1 MKNINKKLWVIAL
14 PLLLNMLV
22 SQIQIIID
30 RAFLGQIHVEYMSAI
45 GNVSAPLWTSISVL
59 WALTSGATI
68 LMSQAIGAKKIDIAK
83 QYAHNIIKY
92 SSLASGIIF
101 LLWLIFGK
109 QVFTLLGVKG
119 DVLEFCLDYITFLM
133 PMILLVGLNASSGAI
148 LQSNGTTKPI
158 LISGIVR
165 SSLNVFLDW
174 VLIFGQFGLPAMGIK
189 GAALATSIAEII
201 GTSLLV
207 LLVITNR
214 DLPFK
219 LTLKGVFKSKLT
231 LFKKVADK
239 GLPSAGEE
247 FLWHLGN
254 LGIIRILNIIS
265 ITATGV
271 YTIIFS
277 IDIFPALIFVAI
289 GQGVLTLT
297 GQSTGADDIDG
308 AKKIGLVGLIN
319 SWLISVGFM
328 LMFVLFP
335 RFILG
340 VFTSDVNII
349 DQAVLYLIIAS
360 INFFPRSANILL
372 GSGIRGYGDTKWMM
386 KTQIMGTIQ
395 IIIYALLFVIVLD
408 LGITGVFMATL
419 LDETVRAV
427 INYTRYRKGPLK
439 GVTAKNLEENIRA

>member
-22 SQIQIIID
+22 SQIQLIID

-68 LMSQAIGAKKIDIAK
+68 LMSQAIGAKKIDVAE
-83 QYAHNIIKY
+83 QYAHSIIKY

-101 LLWLIFGK
+101 LLWFIFGK

-158 LISGIVR
+158 LISGIIR
-165 SSLNVFLDW
+165 SSLNIILDYI
-174 VLIFGQFGLPAMGIK
+174 LIFGKFGMPAMGIK
-189 GAALATSIAEII
+189 GAALATSIAEVV
-201 GTSLLV
+201 GTSI
-207 LLVITNR
+207 LVILVVTNKN
-214 DLPFK
+214 LPFK
-219 LTLKGVFKSKLT
+219 LSFERIISSEFN
-231 LFKKVADK
+231 LFKKIANK

-247 FLWHLGN
+247 FLWHFGH
-254 LGIIRILNIIS
+254 LGIIRILNMIS
-265 ITATGV
+265 ITATGI

-277 IDIFPALIFVAI
+277 IDIFPALVFVAI

-297 GQSTGADDIDG
+297 GQSTGAEDINS
-308 AKKIGLVGLIN
+308 AKKIGLVGLVN
-319 SWLISVGFM
+319 SWLISVGF
-328 LMFVLFP
+328 LLLFILIP
-335 RFILG
+335 KIILG
-340 VFTSDVNII
+340 VFTSEQSII

-386 KTQIMGTIQ
+386 KTQIMGTVQ
-395 IIIYALLFVIVLD
+395 IIIYALLFVMVLD
-408 LGITGVFMATL
+408 LGITGIFMATL

-427 INYTRYRKGPLK
+427 INYTRYRKGPLTE
-439 GVTAKNLEENIRA
+439 VIIEAEEEIIRA